1 MTCRPE
7 VVDRASTSTPAGQPI
22 VDPVS
27 QPSQGPRILVVE
39 DDASISQL
47 VHHVLKKMAIEIVAV
62 TSAED
67 ALVQLE
73 SSTWDLLLADIGLP
87 GMSGLDLTE
96 HARRAHPSLPIVV
109 MTANVHGGV
118 DREAHS
124 RGASAFMAKPFAP
137 AALRA
142 TVGGLLDS
150 PR

>member
-1 MTCRPE
+1 MRPDVGEPRSAPSVESDLEPMT
-7 VVDRASTSTPAGQPI
+7 
-22 VDPVS
+22 

-47 VHHVLKKMAIEIVAV
+47 VKHVLKKMAGEIVAV

-67 ALVQLE
+67 ALVELE
-73 SSTWDLLLADIGLP
+73 SSQWDLLLADIGLP
-87 GMSGLDLTE
+87 GMNGLDLTQRVR
-96 HARRAHPSLPIVV
+96 AAHPTLPIIV

-124 RGASAFMAKPFAP
+124 RGANAFVAKPFAP
-137 AALRA
+137 SALRV